1 MMKHGVA
8 NAIMKDGLNYV
19 PSTKNPLSRTTFKLC
34 VAVLARDFTLFLK
47 HIVGSQIKNSRY
59 KGLYVS
65 LPLMDF
71 NEKLM
76 DFNGF

>member
-1 MMKHGVA
+1 MFDW
-8 NAIMKDGLNYV
+8 NNLNLAIV
-19 PSTKNPLSRTTFKLC
+19 
-34 VAVLARDFTLFLK
+34 LK
-47 HIVGSQIKNSRY
+47 HFVGSQIKGSRY
-59 KGLYVS
+59 KGLYAL